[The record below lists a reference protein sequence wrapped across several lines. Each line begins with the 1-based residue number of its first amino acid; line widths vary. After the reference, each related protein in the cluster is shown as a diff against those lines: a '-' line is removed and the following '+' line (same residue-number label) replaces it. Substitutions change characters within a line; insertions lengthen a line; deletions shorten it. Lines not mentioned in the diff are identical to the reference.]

1 MRKTI
6 FQRIGSGLLSLLMM
20 STLAISPALAA
31 DSRPEP
37 SAASTQA
44 ASDFTITPVGT
55 VTADSTQVTL
65 HIDCADPEVS
75 TVNVFL
81 LPVNTHGYDEDNPIA
96 KKWSAAIG
104 DVTLDVPAGKLTAGS
119 RFCVKLTYTKDDDV
133 REVFSDYFTV
143 AASGEKTRAEII
155 ANTSAVLLQDGKAR
169 TEPFK
174 QNANSVDVQVKLDDS
189 VESCYMT
196 VYAYIG
202 TAGFDPDNSTSSFV
216 LWKGQV
222 TTGTVK
228 CPFNTNVAL
237 KVGYKIIAC
246 VNTPAGKDAEGST
259 NYAYVKSQALEVVDE
274 NGQGFQ
280 PYTYPNIT
288 IDEETL
294 EPGATTLHISM
305 TGDQRIFDA
314 AAAGKIDINYTI
326 GMYPA
331 GDKFQIEDGSTIT
344 LVQLGKTTGSIT
356 HQEVTLSQPLKAGWR
371 VRAVAYWDGC
381 PELFIARSNDYQLG
395 QADDSV
401 LVSGTAEEDIPTAA
415 VQGTPKAGDTS
426 VTVTL
431 GGKIPSGA
439 VLILRSYD
447 ADATKFETS
456 DGTWVATQTGAEAKT
471 YVLSPAK
478 AAMVAGRKL
487 VALVLSSGTVIAQSD
502 PVIIGAAQ
510 TPGEETTVTLL
521 ESSYTTTS
529 TQATVKVTGAEKF
542 VGGSLFVTTGLPIT
556 ENDDSRTKLGRVDF
570 TGAGEYTVPF
580 TLNTGDLK
588 EGQTVQAYLFKYDS
602 DTEKLIYQYSDAVT
616 VTASSGVKTPEEIL
630 KNTTATL
637 MKNGTV
643 RAENFKQS
651 EKSVDV
657 KVTLD
662 SSLNQCY
669 MTIFAYSSNTTFD
682 PDSSYNKRLWT
693 GYVKNGQTVT
703 CEFNQEL
710 PLYYNVIACL
720 NVPVGEDFYRPSN
733 SQALEVTDDSGEGFR
748 DYTYPD
754 ASIVETTLDPG
765 ATKLHINLTGD
776 ERLFQA
782 AKEGKT
788 SLTVAV
794 AQYPNDGTTFDF
806 EGEKQISLASNL
818 IFTEPQKNYEV
829 TLSQPLKA
837 GWRVRAVV
845 YWQQNESIFL
855 PKGNDYEAMFQRPDD
870 SVLVSGTPEEDIPAV
885 SIQGTPKAGDTS
897 VSVQLGGKIPDGTYI
912 VLKKYDAGTAD
923 ADCVLSGGTFLANRS
938 ASAAGEQTLTFSD
951 ALTAGEKLAAFLTNN
966 GQLAKSQPVTVAAA
980 QTTPLFT
987 ITPKGALAADSTQIT
1002 FTVISSD
1009 PSITSVGTFLC
1020 PVKNGSVDSDHWI
1033 ARQLGQKLGDITL
1046 DIPEG
1051 KLKDGDVVRLILNY
1065 EKNDDFPYYFGT
1077 EANNITVGAQVPA
1090 EDSVVLNES
1099 TFTTDATQATVTV
1112 TGCDSFRGGYLILTT
1127 GSVGTNGDA
1136 DSRNRLGSV
1145 TFTGPG
1151 TYTVPFGNNHVKLIS
1166 GNTIQAHLYKLD
1178 DKDRTYYKYSNAVGI
1193 TSGSQPAVKPEVSI
1207 ATDSITADRT
1217 NVWVQTSFDGALTGT
1232 LKLYTYTGETFAA
1245 DKAKEIYSGTI
1256 SSSSSS
1262 QKITFGSGKLT
1273 AGQKLIA
1280 VLDLSDGTSV
1290 KSTAKTVQAA
1300 PEKIKPAVQLVTK
1313 KVTAGMTKLYAAMTI
1328 DSSVNNAS
1336 YTIYQFTGDTLDIST
1351 ATALSSGTLYRS
1363 QSKETVPLGRGK
1375 LIPGAKLQI
1384 VLTADGV
1391 EARSDVLTVEPSPDW
1406 GTPYAAFN
1414 VSAVKTDAKSVSVQ
1428 IDYADEYVAMG
1439 TDFYCDVTIYQF
1451 PGSYSDAEFES
1462 KELWENLTLTQRVG
1476 QINSNFGDTTRGAE
1490 LTVPIKDSAKLNA
1503 GDRLIIKL
1511 RLPHTEWEGE
1521 EVDYLSASVPVVGEN
1536 ETVPD
1541 AKVVLYNLGEDTS
1554 RGARVRAILAELNI
1568 PAETVTAE
1576 QLNEIVGHL
1585 AGLDGYEAAGEK
1597 YTGTAPDT
1605 EFMLLCNLPEA
1616 LLDKFLDAM
1625 QTDGLRIDHK
1635 AVVTAY
1641 NRDMKLH
1648 ELMGDISE
1656 EHDVFQAL
1664 LELDRLIA
1672 QAENLEESTYGSA
1685 PNWEKFQAA
1694 LSNAKQIL
1702 SSQEPTLEQLQTAR
1716 DNLKNEY
1723 LTLTGMKEMQG
1734 DLVIVLT
1741 QAADGTYTLRA
1752 ELKNGLA
1759 DVAYQYA
1766 WSNGAQNAEIT
1777 GVTAEQLHTL
1787 QVTVSADNLLGSRT
1801 TQLQAPNSPV
1811 VTTAATSSAITLR
1824 WNAPADEDNRP
1835 AAKAMT
1841 VSLYEGNRLIKEQT
1855 ADAAAGSM
1863 TLTSLSA
1870 NTAYTLRIAAV
1881 SPVGRSDTQVLSVST
1896 AKRSSG
1902 GGSSSGGGGSSSS
1915 DKTGSGKTETV
1926 TKPDGTKVQTETK
1939 PDGTKIQTETK
1950 KDGSVTKTTTN
1961 PNGSSVTETKAADG
1975 STGTVKTD
1983 KHGQTTAETTLSSKA
1998 IETAKRNGEPVTAPV
2013 EVEATRDSST
2023 APTVKIELPRNSGD
2037 TKVEIPVTNVK
2048 PGTVAVIV
2056 HPDGTEE
2063 IVKNSL
2069 PTEDGIQLTVNGGA
2083 TVKIMDNSKDFIDTR
2098 AHWAKDAIDFVS
2110 ARGLVNGMNAVSYAP
2125 NASTTRAQL
2134 WTILARQN
2142 DADLNGGSTWF
2153 ENAQNWAK
2161 EKGISDGA
2169 NPNGTI
2175 NRAQMVTMLWR
2186 AMGQPAAGGNASFAD
2201 VPADS
2206 YYAQAVAWAIENGIT
2221 AGVGGGRFDP
2231 NSTCTRGQIA
2241 TFLYRYMK

>member
-1 MRKTI
+1 MQKTL
-6 FQRIGSGLLSLLMM
+6 FRRIGSGLLSLLMM
-20 STLAISPALAA
+20 STLAISPTLAA
-31 DSRPEP
+31 DSRSE
-37 SAASTQA
+37 SAAVSTQA

-65 HIDCADPEVS
+65 RIDCADTEVS

-81 LPVNTHGYDEDNPIA
+81 LPVNTYGYDEDNPIA

-104 DVTLDVPAGKLTAGS
+104 DVTLDVSAGKLTAGS
-119 RFCVKLTYTKDDDV
+119 QFCVKLIYTKDNDV
-133 REVFSDYFTV
+133 REVFSEYFTV

-155 ANTSAVLLQDGKAR
+155 ANTSAVLLQDGETR

-174 QNANSVDVQVKLDDS
+174 EDAASVDAQVKLDDS

-222 TTGTVK
+222 KTGTVT
-228 CPFNTNVAL
+228 CPFNTDVAL

-274 NGQGFQ
+274 NGQGFR
-280 PYTYPNIT
+280 PYTYPDIT
-288 IDEETL
+288 IDEKTL

-314 AAAGKIDINYTI
+314 AVAKKIDINYTI

-331 GDKFQIEDGSTIT
+331 GDEFQIEDGSTIT

-356 HQEVTLSQPLKAGWR
+356 HQEVTLTQPLKAGWR

-401 LVSGTAEEDIPTAA
+401 LVSGTAEENIPTAA
-415 VQGTPKAGDTS
+415 IQGTPKAGDTS
-426 VTVTL
+426 VTV
-431 GGKIPSGA
+431 
-439 VLILRSYD
+439 
-447 ADATKFETS
+447 
-456 DGTWVATQTGAEAKT
+456 
-471 YVLSPAK
+471 
-478 AAMVAGRKL
+478 
-487 VALVLSSGTVIAQSD
+487 
-502 PVIIGAAQ
+502 
-510 TPGEETTVTLL
+510 
-521 ESSYTTTS
+521 
-529 TQATVKVTGAEKF
+529 
-542 VGGSLFVTTGLPIT
+542 
-556 ENDDSRTKLGRVDF
+556 
-570 TGAGEYTVPF
+570 
-580 TLNTGDLK
+580 
-588 EGQTVQAYLFKYDS
+588 
-602 DTEKLIYQYSDAVT
+602 
-616 VTASSGVKTPEEIL
+616 
-630 KNTTATL
+630 
-637 MKNGTV
+637 
-643 RAENFKQS
+643 
-651 EKSVDV
+651 
-657 KVTLD
+657 
-662 SSLNQCY
+662 
-669 MTIFAYSSNTTFD
+669 
-682 PDSSYNKRLWT
+682 
-693 GYVKNGQTVT
+693 
-703 CEFNQEL
+703 
-710 PLYYNVIACL
+710 
-720 NVPVGEDFYRPSN
+720 
-733 SQALEVTDDSGEGFR
+733 
-748 DYTYPD
+748 
-754 ASIVETTLDPG
+754 
-765 ATKLHINLTGD
+765 
-776 ERLFQA
+776 
-782 AKEGKT
+782 
-788 SLTVAV
+788 
-794 AQYPNDGTTFDF
+794 
-806 EGEKQISLASNL
+806 
-818 IFTEPQKNYEV
+818 
-829 TLSQPLKA
+829 
-837 GWRVRAVV
+837 
-845 YWQQNESIFL
+845 
-855 PKGNDYEAMFQRPDD
+855 
-870 SVLVSGTPEEDIPAV
+870 
-885 SIQGTPKAGDTS
+885 
-897 VSVQLGGKIPDGTYI
+897 QLGGKIPESTYI

-938 ASAAGEQTLTFSD
+938 ASVAGEQTLTFSD

-987 ITPKGALAADSTQIT
+987 ITPKGALTADSTQIT

-1077 EANNITVGAQVPA
+1077 EANNITVGTQVPA

-1232 LKLYTYTGETFAA
+1232 LKLYTYTGETFAEDA
-1245 DKAKEIYSGTI
+1245 AKEIYSGKI

-1280 VLDLSDGTSV
+1280 VLTLSDGTSV
-1290 KSTAKTVQAA
+1290 NSTAKTVQAA

-1414 VSAVKTDAKSVSVQ
+1414 VSAVKANAKSVSVQ
-1428 IDYADEYVAMG
+1428 IDYANEYVAMG

-1462 KELWENLTLTQRVG
+1462 KELWENLTLTKRVG
-1476 QINSNFGDTTRGAE
+1476 QINSNFGDTTRGEE

-1576 QLNEIVGHL
+1576 QLNEKVGHL

-1597 YTGTAPDT
+1597 YTGTVPDT

-1641 NRDMKLH
+1641 NRDMELH
-1648 ELMGDISE
+1648 ELMDDISE

-1664 LELDRLIA
+1664 LELDRLVA
-1672 QAENLEESTYGSA
+1672 QAEKLEESTYGSA

-1694 LSNAKQIL
+1694 LSSAKQTL
-1702 SSQEPTLEQLQTAR
+1702 SSQEPTLEQLQTAGGT
-1716 DNLKNEY
+1716 LKNEY

-1734 DLVIVLT
+1734 DLVIALT
-1741 QAADGTYTLRA
+1741 QAADGRYTLLA

-1759 DVAYQYA
+1759 DATYQYA
-1766 WSNGAQNAEIT
+1766 WSNGVQSAEIT

-1801 TQLQAPNSPV
+1801 AQLQVPYSPAAM
-1811 VTTAATSSAITLR
+1811 AATTSNAITLR
-1824 WNAPADEDNRP
+1824 WNTPADEENRP
-1835 AAKAMT
+1835 AAKTMT
-1841 VSLYEGNRLIKEQT
+1841 VGLYQGDKLIKEQT
-1855 ADAAAGSM
+1855 ADAATGSI
-1863 TLTSLSA
+1863 TLTGLSA

-1881 SPVGRSDTQVLSVST
+1881 SPVGHSDTQVLGVST

-1902 GGSSSGGGGSSSS
+1902 GSSSSGSSGSSYAVSTPS
-1915 DKTGSGKTETV
+1915 AKNGDVTV
-1926 TKPDGTKVQTETK
+1926 SPKNASKGDRVTITVKPDSGYEV
-1939 PDGTKIQTETK
+1939 
-1950 KDGSVTKTTTN
+1950 GSVTVLDSKGN
-1961 PNGSSVTETKAADG
+1961 ELKL
-1975 STGTVKTD
+1975 TD
-1983 KHGQTTAETTLSSKA
+1983 KG
-1998 IETAKRNGEPVTAPV
+1998 NGKYTFTMPGGKV
-2013 EVEATRDSST
+2013 EVKATF
-2023 APTVKIELPRNSGD
+2023 VKAGETSP
-2037 TKVEIPVTNVK
+2037 
-2048 PGTVAVIV
+2048 
-2056 HPDGTEE
+2056 
-2063 IVKNSL
+2063 
-2069 PTEDGIQLTVNGGA
+2069 
-2083 TVKIMDNSKDFIDTR
+2083 
-2098 AHWAKDAIDFVS
+2098 FV
-2110 ARGLVNGMNAVSYAP
+2110 
-2125 NASTTRAQL
+2125 
-2134 WTILARQN
+2134 
-2142 DADLNGGSTWF
+2142 
-2153 ENAQNWAK
+2153 
-2161 EKGISDGA
+2161 
-2169 NPNGTI
+2169 
-2175 NRAQMVTMLWR
+2175 
-2186 AMGQPAAGGNASFAD
+2186 D

-2206 YYAQAVAWAIENGIT
+2206 YYFDAVKWAQKLGITNGKTDALFGSSDPCTRGQIVTFLWRAAGSPAPKGTAKVPGDVLPGSYCYDAVAWALENGIT
-2221 AGVGGGRFDP
+2221 NGLADGTFGV
-2231 NSTCTRGQIA
+2231 NSTCTRGQSV
-2241 TFLYRYMK
+2241 TFLYRALGTAPTTVNGFTDVESNAFCAEAVAWAVENGVTNGTTDSTFSPSNGCTRAQIVTFLFRTYNQ

>member
-1 MRKTI
+1 MQKTL
-6 FQRIGSGLLSLLMM
+6 FRRIGSGLLSLLMM
-20 STLAISPALAA
+20 STLAISPTLAE
-31 DSRPEP
+31 DSRSE
-37 SAASTQA
+37 SAAVSTQA

-65 HIDCADPEVS
+65 RIDCADTEVS

-81 LPVNTHGYDEDNPIA
+81 LPVNTYGYNEDNPIA

-104 DVTLDVPAGKLTAGS
+104 DVTLDVSAGKLTAGS
-119 RFCVKLTYTKDDDV
+119 QFCVKLTYAKDDDV
-133 REVFSDYFTV
+133 QEVFSDYFTV
-143 AASGEKTRAEII
+143 AASGEKTREEMI
-155 ANTSAVLLQDGKAR
+155 ANTSAVLLQNGKTR

-174 QNANSVDVQVKLDDS
+174 QNANSVDVQVELDDS

-222 TTGTVK
+222 TTGTVT
-228 CPFNTNVAL
+228 CPFNTNIAL

-246 VNTPAGKDAEGST
+246 IHTPAGKDAEGST
-259 NYAYVKSQALEVVDE
+259 NYAYVKSRALEVVNE

-280 PYTYPNIT
+280 PYTYPDIT
-288 IDEETL
+288 IDEKTL

-314 AAAGKIDINYTI
+314 ATAGKIDIHYTI

-331 GDKFQIEDGSTIT
+331 GDEFQIEDGSTIT

-356 HQEVTLSQPLKAGWR
+356 HQEVTLTQPLKAGWR

-401 LVSGTAEEDIPTAA
+401 LVSGTAEENIPTAA
-415 VQGTPKAGDTS
+415 IQGTPKAGDTS
-426 VTVTL
+426 VTV
-431 GGKIPSGA
+431 
-439 VLILRSYD
+439 
-447 ADATKFETS
+447 
-456 DGTWVATQTGAEAKT
+456 
-471 YVLSPAK
+471 
-478 AAMVAGRKL
+478 
-487 VALVLSSGTVIAQSD
+487 
-502 PVIIGAAQ
+502 
-510 TPGEETTVTLL
+510 
-521 ESSYTTTS
+521 
-529 TQATVKVTGAEKF
+529 
-542 VGGSLFVTTGLPIT
+542 
-556 ENDDSRTKLGRVDF
+556 
-570 TGAGEYTVPF
+570 
-580 TLNTGDLK
+580 
-588 EGQTVQAYLFKYDS
+588 
-602 DTEKLIYQYSDAVT
+602 
-616 VTASSGVKTPEEIL
+616 
-630 KNTTATL
+630 
-637 MKNGTV
+637 
-643 RAENFKQS
+643 
-651 EKSVDV
+651 
-657 KVTLD
+657 
-662 SSLNQCY
+662 
-669 MTIFAYSSNTTFD
+669 
-682 PDSSYNKRLWT
+682 
-693 GYVKNGQTVT
+693 
-703 CEFNQEL
+703 
-710 PLYYNVIACL
+710 
-720 NVPVGEDFYRPSN
+720 
-733 SQALEVTDDSGEGFR
+733 
-748 DYTYPD
+748 
-754 ASIVETTLDPG
+754 
-765 ATKLHINLTGD
+765 
-776 ERLFQA
+776 
-782 AKEGKT
+782 
-788 SLTVAV
+788 
-794 AQYPNDGTTFDF
+794 
-806 EGEKQISLASNL
+806 
-818 IFTEPQKNYEV
+818 
-829 TLSQPLKA
+829 
-837 GWRVRAVV
+837 
-845 YWQQNESIFL
+845 
-855 PKGNDYEAMFQRPDD
+855 
-870 SVLVSGTPEEDIPAV
+870 
-885 SIQGTPKAGDTS
+885 
-897 VSVQLGGKIPDGTYI
+897 QLGGKIPESTYI

-923 ADCVLSGGTFLANRS
+923 ADCLLSGGTFLANRS

-980 QTTPLFT
+980 QMTPLFT
-987 ITPKGALAADSTQIT
+987 ITPKGALTADSTQIT

-1009 PSITSVGTFLC
+1009 PSITSVGAFLC

-1046 DIPEG
+1046 DIPDG

-1065 EKNDDFPYYFGT
+1065 EKNDDYPYYFGT
-1077 EANNITVGAQVPA
+1077 EANNITVGTQVPA

-1112 TGCDSFRGGYLILTT
+1112 TGCDSFRDGYLILTT

-1217 NVWVQTSFDGALTGT
+1217 AIWMQASFDGALTGT
-1232 LKLYTYTGETFAA
+1232 LKLYTYTGETFAEDA
-1245 DKAKEIYSGTI
+1245 AKEIYSGKI

-1262 QKITFGSGKLT
+1262 QKISFGSGKLT

-1280 VLDLSDGTSV
+1280 VLTLSDGTSV
-1290 KSTAKTVQAA
+1290 NSTAKTVQAA
-1300 PEKIKPAVQLVTK
+1300 LEKIKPAVQLVTK

-1414 VSAVKTDAKSVSVQ
+1414 VSAVKANAKSVSVQ

-1476 QINSNFGDTTRGAE
+1476 QINSNFGDITRGAE
-1490 LTVPIKDSAKLNA
+1490 LTVPIKDSAVLNA
-1503 GDRLIIKL
+1503 GNRLIIKL

-1554 RGARVRAILAELNI
+1554 RGARVRAILAKLNI

-1576 QLNEIVGHL
+1576 QLNETVGHL
-1585 AGLDGYEAAGEK
+1585 AGLDGYEAASEK

-1641 NRDMKLH
+1641 NRDMELH
-1648 ELMGDISE
+1648 ELMDDISE

-1664 LELDRLIA
+1664 LELDRLVA
-1672 QAENLEESTYGSA
+1672 QAEKLEESTYGSA

-1694 LSNAKQIL
+1694 LSSAKQTL
-1702 SSQEPTLEQLQTAR
+1702 SSQEPTLEQLQTAGGT
-1716 DNLKNEY
+1716 LKNEY

-1734 DLVIVLT
+1734 DLVIALT
-1741 QAADGTYTLRA
+1741 QAADGRYTLLA

-1759 DVAYQYA
+1759 DATYQYA
-1766 WSNGAQNAEIT
+1766 WSNGVQSAEIT
-1777 GVTAEQLHTL
+1777 GVTEAQLHTL

-1801 TQLQAPNSPV
+1801 AQLQVPYSPAAM
-1811 VTTAATSSAITLR
+1811 AATTSNAITLR
-1824 WNAPADEDNRP
+1824 WNTPADEENRP
-1835 AAKAMT
+1835 AAKTMT
-1841 VSLYEGNRLIKEQT
+1841 VGLYQGDKLIKEQT
-1855 ADAAAGSM
+1855 ADAATGSI
-1863 TLTSLSA
+1863 TLTGLSA

-1881 SPVGRSDTQVLSVST
+1881 SPVGHSDTQVLGVST

-1902 GGSSSGGGGSSSS
+1902 GSSSSGSSGSSYAVSTPS
-1915 DKTGSGKTETV
+1915 AKNGDVTV
-1926 TKPDGTKVQTETK
+1926 SPKNASKGDRVTITVKPDSGYEV
-1939 PDGTKIQTETK
+1939 
-1950 KDGSVTKTTTN
+1950 GSVTVLDSKGN
-1961 PNGSSVTETKAADG
+1961 ELKL
-1975 STGTVKTD
+1975 TD
-1983 KHGQTTAETTLSSKA
+1983 KG
-1998 IETAKRNGEPVTAPV
+1998 NGKYTFTMPGGKV
-2013 EVEATRDSST
+2013 EVKATF
-2023 APTVKIELPRNSGD
+2023 VKAGETSP
-2037 TKVEIPVTNVK
+2037 
-2048 PGTVAVIV
+2048 
-2056 HPDGTEE
+2056 
-2063 IVKNSL
+2063 
-2069 PTEDGIQLTVNGGA
+2069 
-2083 TVKIMDNSKDFIDTR
+2083 
-2098 AHWAKDAIDFVS
+2098 FV
-2110 ARGLVNGMNAVSYAP
+2110 
-2125 NASTTRAQL
+2125 
-2134 WTILARQN
+2134 
-2142 DADLNGGSTWF
+2142 
-2153 ENAQNWAK
+2153 
-2161 EKGISDGA
+2161 
-2169 NPNGTI
+2169 
-2175 NRAQMVTMLWR
+2175 
-2186 AMGQPAAGGNASFAD
+2186 D

-2206 YYAQAVAWAIENGIT
+2206 YYFDAVKWAQKLGITNGKTDALFGSSDPCTRGQIVTFLWRAAGSPAPKGTAKVPGDVLPGSYCYDAVAWALENGIT
-2221 AGVGGGRFDP
+2221 NGLADGTFGV
-2231 NSTCTRGQIA
+2231 NSTCTRGQSV
-2241 TFLYRYMK
+2241 TFLYRALGTAPTTVNGFTDVESNAFCAEAVAWAVENGVTNGTTDSTFSPSNGCTRAQIVTFLFRTYNQ

>member
-37 SAASTQA
+37 SAAGTQA

-143 AASGEKTRAEII
+143 AAAGEKTRAEII

-174 QNANSVDVQVKLDDS
+174 QNANSVDVQVKLDNS

-280 PYTYPNIT
+280 PYAYPDIT
-288 IDEETL
+288 IDETTL

-314 AAAGKIDINYTI
+314 AVAEKIDINYTI

-331 GDKFQIEDGSTIT
+331 GDEFQIEDGSTIT

-395 QADDSV
+395 QEDDSV
-401 LVSGTAEEDIPTAA
+401 LVSGTAEENIPTAA

-426 VTVTL
+426 VTVQL

-487 VALVLSSGTVIAQSD
+487 VALLLSSGTVIAQSD

-570 TGAGEYTVPF
+570 TGACEYTVPF

-643 RAENFKQS
+643 RTENFKQS

-897 VSVQLGGKIPDGTYI
+897 VTVQLGGKIPDGTYI

-923 ADCVLSGGTFLANRS
+923 ADCVLSGGTFLSNRS

-1033 ARQLGQKLGDITL
+1033 ARQLEQKLGDITL

-1112 TGCDSFRGGYLILTT
+1112 TGCDSFQGGYLILTT

-1256 SSSSSS
+1256 SSSSNS

-1664 LELDRLIA
+1664 LKLDRLIA

-1841 VSLYEGNRLIKEQT
+1841 VRLYEGNRLIKEQA

-1881 SPVGRSDTQVLSVST
+1881 SPVGRSDTQVLGVST

-1939 PDGTKIQTETK
+1939 PDGTKIQTVTG
-1950 KDGSVTKTTTN
+1950 KDGST
-1961 PNGSSVTETKAADG
+1961 A
-1975 STGTVKTD
+1975 TVKTD
-1983 KHGQTTAETTLSSKA
+1983 KNGQTTAETKLSAKA
-1998 IETAKRNGEPVTAPV
+1998 VEDAKRSGEAVKAPV
-2013 EVEATRDSST
+2013 EVKATKDSST
-2023 APTVKIELPRNSGD
+2023 APTVKVELPRNSGE
-2037 TKVEIPVTNVK
+2037 TKVEIPVSNVK
-2048 PGTVAVIV
+2048 PGTVAILV
-2056 HPDGTEE
+2056 HADGTEE
-2063 IVKNSL
+2063 IVKTSL
-2069 PTEDGIQLTVNGGA
+2069 PTADGIQLTVNGSA
-2083 TVKIMDNSKDFIDTR
+2083 TVKIMDNSKDFADTR
-2098 AHWAKDAIDFVS
+2098 NHWAKDAIDFVS

-2142 DADLNGGSTWF
+2142 DADLNGGNTWF

-2161 EKGISDGA
+2161 EKGISDGV

-2186 AMGQPAAGGNASFAD
+2186 AMGQPAAASGASFAD

-2221 AGVGGGRFDP
+2221 AGVGGSKFDP
-2231 NSTCTRGQIA
+2231 NATCTRAQIA

>member
-1 MRKTI
+1 MQKTL
-6 FQRIGSGLLSLLMM
+6 FRRIGSGLLSLLMM
-20 STLAISPALAA
+20 STLAISPTLAE
-31 DSRPEP
+31 DSRSE
-37 SAASTQA
+37 SAAVSTQA

-65 HIDCADPEVS
+65 RIDCADTEVS

-81 LPVNTHGYDEDNPIA
+81 LPVNTYGYNEDNPIA

-104 DVTLDVPAGKLTAGS
+104 DVTLDVSAGKLTAGS
-119 RFCVKLTYTKDDDV
+119 QFCVKLTYAKDDDV
-133 REVFSDYFTV
+133 QEVFSDYFTV
-143 AASGEKTRAEII
+143 AASGEKTREEMI
-155 ANTSAVLLQDGKAR
+155 ANTSAVLLQNGKTR

-174 QNANSVDVQVKLDDS
+174 QNANSVDVQVELDDS

-222 TTGTVK
+222 TTGTVT
-228 CPFNTNVAL
+228 CPFNTNIAL

-246 VNTPAGKDAEGST
+246 IHTPAGKDAEGST
-259 NYAYVKSQALEVVDE
+259 NYAYVKSRALEVVNE

-280 PYTYPNIT
+280 PYTYPDIT
-288 IDEETL
+288 IDEKTL

-314 AAAGKIDINYTI
+314 ATAGKIDIHYTI

-331 GDKFQIEDGSTIT
+331 GDEFQIEDGSTIT

-356 HQEVTLSQPLKAGWR
+356 HQEVTLTQPLKAGWR

-401 LVSGTAEEDIPTAA
+401 LVSGTAEENIPTAA
-415 VQGTPKAGDTS
+415 IQGTPKAGDTS
-426 VTVTL
+426 VTV
-431 GGKIPSGA
+431 
-439 VLILRSYD
+439 
-447 ADATKFETS
+447 
-456 DGTWVATQTGAEAKT
+456 
-471 YVLSPAK
+471 
-478 AAMVAGRKL
+478 
-487 VALVLSSGTVIAQSD
+487 
-502 PVIIGAAQ
+502 
-510 TPGEETTVTLL
+510 
-521 ESSYTTTS
+521 
-529 TQATVKVTGAEKF
+529 
-542 VGGSLFVTTGLPIT
+542 
-556 ENDDSRTKLGRVDF
+556 
-570 TGAGEYTVPF
+570 
-580 TLNTGDLK
+580 
-588 EGQTVQAYLFKYDS
+588 
-602 DTEKLIYQYSDAVT
+602 
-616 VTASSGVKTPEEIL
+616 
-630 KNTTATL
+630 
-637 MKNGTV
+637 
-643 RAENFKQS
+643 
-651 EKSVDV
+651 
-657 KVTLD
+657 
-662 SSLNQCY
+662 
-669 MTIFAYSSNTTFD
+669 
-682 PDSSYNKRLWT
+682 
-693 GYVKNGQTVT
+693 
-703 CEFNQEL
+703 
-710 PLYYNVIACL
+710 
-720 NVPVGEDFYRPSN
+720 
-733 SQALEVTDDSGEGFR
+733 
-748 DYTYPD
+748 
-754 ASIVETTLDPG
+754 
-765 ATKLHINLTGD
+765 
-776 ERLFQA
+776 
-782 AKEGKT
+782 
-788 SLTVAV
+788 
-794 AQYPNDGTTFDF
+794 
-806 EGEKQISLASNL
+806 
-818 IFTEPQKNYEV
+818 
-829 TLSQPLKA
+829 
-837 GWRVRAVV
+837 
-845 YWQQNESIFL
+845 
-855 PKGNDYEAMFQRPDD
+855 
-870 SVLVSGTPEEDIPAV
+870 
-885 SIQGTPKAGDTS
+885 
-897 VSVQLGGKIPDGTYI
+897 QLGGKIPESTYI

-987 ITPKGALAADSTQIT
+987 ITPKGALTADSTQIT

-1077 EANNITVGAQVPA
+1077 EANNITVGTQVPA

-1232 LKLYTYTGETFAA
+1232 LKLYTYTGETFAEDA
-1245 DKAKEIYSGTI
+1245 AKEIYSGKI

-1280 VLDLSDGTSV
+1280 VLTLSDGTSV
-1290 KSTAKTVQAA
+1290 NSTAKTVQAA

-1414 VSAVKTDAKSVSVQ
+1414 VSAVKANAKSVSVQ
-1428 IDYADEYVAMG
+1428 IDYANEYVAMG

-1462 KELWENLTLTQRVG
+1462 KELWENLTLTKRVG
-1476 QINSNFGDTTRGAE
+1476 QINSNFGDTTRGEE

-1576 QLNEIVGHL
+1576 QLNEKVGHL

-1597 YTGTAPDT
+1597 YTGTVPDT

-1641 NRDMKLH
+1641 NRDMELH
-1648 ELMGDISE
+1648 ELMDDISE

-1664 LELDRLIA
+1664 LELDRLVA
-1672 QAENLEESTYGSA
+1672 QAEKLEESTYGSA

-1694 LSNAKQIL
+1694 LSSAKQTL
-1702 SSQEPTLEQLQTAR
+1702 SSQEPTLEQLQTAGGT
-1716 DNLKNEY
+1716 LKNEY

-1734 DLVIVLT
+1734 DLVIALT
-1741 QAADGTYTLRA
+1741 QAADGRYTLLA

-1759 DVAYQYA
+1759 DATYQYA
-1766 WSNGAQNAEIT
+1766 WSNGVQSAEIT

-1801 TQLQAPNSPV
+1801 AQLQVPYSPAAM
-1811 VTTAATSSAITLR
+1811 AATTSNAITLR
-1824 WNAPADEDNRP
+1824 WNTPADEENRP
-1835 AAKAMT
+1835 AAKTMT
-1841 VSLYEGNRLIKEQT
+1841 VGLYQGDKLIKEQT
-1855 ADAAAGSM
+1855 ADAATGSI
-1863 TLTSLSA
+1863 TLTGLSA

-1881 SPVGRSDTQVLSVST
+1881 SPVGHSDTQVLGVST

-1902 GGSSSGGGGSSSS
+1902 GSSSSGSSGSSYAVSTPS
-1915 DKTGSGKTETV
+1915 AKNGDVTV
-1926 TKPDGTKVQTETK
+1926 SPKNASKGDRVTITVKPDSGYEV
-1939 PDGTKIQTETK
+1939 
-1950 KDGSVTKTTTN
+1950 GSVTVLDSKGNELKLTDKGNGKYTFTMPGGKVEVKATFVKAGETSPFVDVPTDSYYFDAVKWAQKLGITNGKTDALF
-1961 PNGSSVTETKAADG
+1961 GSSDPCTRGQIVT
-1975 STGTVKTD
+1975 
-1983 KHGQTTAETTLSSKA
+1983 
-1998 IETAKRNGEPVTAPV
+1998 
-2013 EVEATRDSST
+2013 
-2023 APTVKIELPRNSGD
+2023 
-2037 TKVEIPVTNVK
+2037 
-2048 PGTVAVIV
+2048 
-2056 HPDGTEE
+2056 
-2063 IVKNSL
+2063 
-2069 PTEDGIQLTVNGGA
+2069 
-2083 TVKIMDNSKDFIDTR
+2083 F
-2098 AHWAKDAIDFVS
+2098 
-2110 ARGLVNGMNAVSYAP
+2110 
-2125 NASTTRAQL
+2125 
-2134 WTILARQN
+2134 
-2142 DADLNGGSTWF
+2142 
-2153 ENAQNWAK
+2153 
-2161 EKGISDGA
+2161 
-2169 NPNGTI
+2169 
-2175 NRAQMVTMLWR
+2175 LWR
-2186 AMGQPAAGGNASFAD
+2186 AAGSPAPKGTAKVPGD
-2201 VPADS
+2201 VLPGS
-2206 YYAQAVAWAIENGIT
+2206 YCYDAVAWALENGIT
-2221 AGVGGGRFDP
+2221 NGLADGTFGV
-2231 NSTCTRGQIA
+2231 NSTCTRGQSV
-2241 TFLYRYMK
+2241 TFLYRALGTAPTTVNGFTDVESNAFCAEAVAWAVENGVTNGTSASTFSPSNGCTRAQIVTFLFRAYNK

>member
-1 MRKTI
+1 MQKTL
-6 FQRIGSGLLSLLMM
+6 FRRIGSGLLSLLMM
-20 STLAISPALAA
+20 STLAISPTLAA
-31 DSRPEP
+31 DSRSE
-37 SAASTQA
+37 SAAVSTQA

-65 HIDCADPEVS
+65 RIDCADTEVS

-81 LPVNTHGYDEDNPIA
+81 LPVNTYGYDEDNPIA
-96 KKWSAAIG
+96 KKWRAAIG
-104 DVTLDVPAGKLTAGS
+104 DVTLDIPAGKLTTGS

-133 REVFSDYFTV
+133 QEVFSDYFTV

-155 ANTSAVLLQDGKAR
+155 DNTSAVLLQNGKTR

-222 TTGTVK
+222 KTGTIT
-228 CPFNTNVAL
+228 CPFNADVTL

-280 PYTYPNIT
+280 PYTYPDIT
-288 IDEETL
+288 IDEDTL

-314 AAAGKIDINYTI
+314 AEARKIDINYTI

-331 GDKFQIEDGSTIT
+331 DDEFQIEDGTTIP
-344 LVQLGKTTGSIT
+344 LVLLGKTTKPIT
-356 HQEVTLSQPLKAGWR
+356 HQEVTLPQSLKAGWR

-401 LVSGTAEEDIPTAA
+401 LVSGTAEENIPTAA
-415 VQGTPKAGDTS
+415 IQGTPKAGDTS

-431 GGKIPSGA
+431 GGKIPSGS

-447 ADATKFETS
+447 ADATKFETF
-456 DGTWVATQTGAEAKT
+456 GGVRAATQANAEAKT
-471 YVLSPAK
+471 YVLSPAE
-478 AAMVAGRKL
+478 AAMTAGRKL

-510 TPGEETTVTLL
+510 TPAAGTVMLN
-521 ESSYTTTS
+521 ESTYTVES
-529 TQATVKVTGAEKF
+529 TQATVTVDGCEEFTG
-542 VGGSLFVTTGLPIT
+542 GRLFVTTGSPST
-556 ENDDSRTKLGRVDF
+556 DNDDGRGKLGQVAFNGAGTYTILFNTTYTKL
-570 TGAGEYTVPF
+570 T
-580 TLNTGDLK
+580 
-588 EGQTVQAYLFKYDS
+588 EGNTVQAYLYKYDS
-602 DTEKLIYQYSDAVT
+602 DADKTFYRYSESVAIK
-616 VTASSGVKTPEEIL
+616 AAGESGVKTPEEIL

-637 MKNGTV
+637 MKNGAV
-643 RAENFKQS
+643 RTENFKQS

-682 PDSSYNKRLWT
+682 PDGSYNKRLWT
-693 GYVKNGQTVT
+693 GYVQNGQTVT
-703 CEFNQEL
+703 CEFNQGL

-733 SQALEVTDDSGEGFR
+733 SQALEVTDDSGEGFK

-788 SLTVAV
+788 SITVAV
-794 AQYPNDGTTFDF
+794 GQYPNDGTTFDF

-829 TLSQPLKA
+829 TLSQSLKA

-897 VSVQLGGKIPDGTYI
+897 VSVQLGGKIPEGTR
-912 VLKKYDAGTAD
+912 VLLNKYDASTAD
-923 ADCVLSGGTFLANRS
+923 ADCLLNNGTYLSGVDV
-938 ASAAGEQTLTFSD
+938 SAAGEQALTFSD

-987 ITPKGALAADSTQIT
+987 ITPKGALTADSIQIT
-1002 FTVISSD
+1002 FAVISSD

-1077 EANNITVGAQVPA
+1077 EANNITVGTQVSA

-1166 GNTIQAHLYKLD
+1166 GNTIQAHLYTLD

-1193 TSGSQPAVKPEVSI
+1193 TSGSQPAVKSEVSI

-1217 NVWVQTSFDGALTGT
+1217 DIWMQASFDGALTGT
-1232 LKLYTYTGETFAA
+1232 LKLYTYTGETFAEDA
-1245 DKAKEIYSGTI
+1245 AKEIYSGKI

-1280 VLDLSDGTSV
+1280 VLTLSDGTSV
-1290 KSTAKTVQAA
+1290 NSTAKTVQAA

-1336 YTIYQFTGDTLDIST
+1336 YTIYQFTGNTLDVSN
-1351 ATALSSGTLYRS
+1351 ATVLSSGTLYRS

-1414 VSAVKTDAKSVSVQ
+1414 VSAVKADVKSVSVQ
-1428 IDYADEYVAMG
+1428 IDYADEYIAMG
-1439 TDFYCDVTIYQF
+1439 KDFYCDVTIYQF

-1462 KELWENLTLTQRVG
+1462 KELWENLTLTKRVG
-1476 QINSNFGDTTRGAE
+1476 QINSNFGDTTWGAE
-1490 LTVPIKDSAKLNA
+1490 LTVPIKDSAVLNA

-1576 QLNEIVGHL
+1576 QLNETVGHL
-1585 AGLDGYEAAGEK
+1585 AGLDGYEAASEK
-1597 YTGTAPDT
+1597 YTGTVPDT

-1672 QAENLEESTYGSA
+1672 QAEKLEESTYGSA

-1694 LSNAKQIL
+1694 LSNAKQTL

-1801 TQLQAPNSPV
+1801 TQLQAPNSPA

-1855 ADAAAGSM
+1855 ADAATGSI
-1863 TLTSLSA
+1863 TLTGLSA

-1881 SPVGRSDTQVLSVST
+1881 SPVGRSDTQVLGVST
-1896 AKRSSG
+1896 AKRSS
-1902 GGSSSGGGGSSSS
+1902 SGSSSS
-1915 DKTGSGKTETV
+1915 GSSGSSYAVSVPSAKNGDVTVGPKNASKGDRVTV
-1926 TKPDGTKVQTETK
+1926 TVKPDSGYEV
-1939 PDGTKIQTETK
+1939 
-1950 KDGSVTKTTTN
+1950 GSVTVLDSKGN
-1961 PNGSSVTETKAADG
+1961 ALKL
-1975 STGTVKTD
+1975 TD
-1983 KHGQTTAETTLSSKA
+1983 KGDGKYTFTMPSGK
-1998 IETAKRNGEPVTAPV
+1998 V
-2013 EVEATRDSST
+2013 EVKATF
-2023 APTVKIELPRNSGD
+2023 VKAGETSP
-2037 TKVEIPVTNVK
+2037 
-2048 PGTVAVIV
+2048 
-2056 HPDGTEE
+2056 
-2063 IVKNSL
+2063 
-2069 PTEDGIQLTVNGGA
+2069 
-2083 TVKIMDNSKDFIDTR
+2083 
-2098 AHWAKDAIDFVS
+2098 FV
-2110 ARGLVNGMNAVSYAP
+2110 
-2125 NASTTRAQL
+2125 
-2134 WTILARQN
+2134 
-2142 DADLNGGSTWF
+2142 
-2153 ENAQNWAK
+2153 
-2161 EKGISDGA
+2161 
-2169 NPNGTI
+2169 
-2175 NRAQMVTMLWR
+2175 
-2186 AMGQPAAGGNASFAD
+2186 D

-2206 YYAQAVAWAIENGIT
+2206 YYFDAVKWAQKLGITNGKTDALFGSSDPCTRGQIVTFLWRAAGSPAPKGTAKVPADVLPGSYCYDAVAWAIENGVT
-2221 AGVGGGRFDP
+2221 NGFADGSFDV
-2231 NSTCTRGQIA
+2231 NSTCTRGQSV
-2241 TFLYRYMK
+2241 TFLYRAMGTAPTTVNGFTDVAAGDFYAEAVAWAVENGVTNGTTDSTFSPSNGCTRAQIVTFLFRTYNQ

>member
-6 FQRIGSGLLSLLMM
+6 FQRIGSGLLSLLML
-20 STLAISPALAA
+20 STLAVSPALAA
-31 DSRPEP
+31 DSKSEP
-37 SAASTQA
+37 AAVHTQA
-44 ASDFTITPVGT
+44 A
-55 VTADSTQVTL
+55 A
-65 HIDCADPEVS
+65 
-75 TVNVFL
+75 
-81 LPVNTHGYDEDNPIA
+81 
-96 KKWSAAIG
+96 
-104 DVTLDVPAGKLTAGS
+104 
-119 RFCVKLTYTKDDDV
+119 
-133 REVFSDYFTV
+133 
-143 AASGEKTRAEII
+143 GEKTRAEII
-155 ANTSAVLLQDGKAR
+155 ANTSAVLLQNGKTR

-174 QNANSVDVQVKLDDS
+174 QNANSVDVQVRLDDS

-222 TTGTVK
+222 TTGTVT

-274 NGQGFQ
+274 NGKGFQ
-280 PYTYPNIT
+280 PYTYPDIT

-331 GDKFQIEDGSTIT
+331 GDEFQIEDGSTIT
-344 LVQLGKTTGSIT
+344 LVQLGKTTESIT
-356 HQEVTLSQPLKAGWR
+356 HKEVTLSQPLKAGWR
-371 VRAVAYWDGC
+371 VRAVAYWDSRTD
-381 PELFIARSNDYQLG
+381 LFIARGNDYQLG
-395 QADDSV
+395 QTDDSV
-401 LVSGTAEEDIPTAA
+401 PVSGTAEEAIPTAA
-415 VQGTPKAGDTS
+415 IQGTPKAGDTS
-426 VTVTL
+426 VTVQL
-431 GGKIPSGA
+431 SGKIPSGA

-456 DGTWVATQTGAEAKT
+456 DGTWVATHTGAEAKT

-556 ENDDSRTKLGRVDF
+556 ENDDSRTKLGRVEF

-588 EGQTVQAYLFKYDS
+588 EGQTIQAYLYKYDS
-602 DTEKLIYQYSDAVT
+602 NTEKQSFQYSDAVT
-616 VTASSGVKTPEEIL
+616 VTASSGEKTPEDIL

-637 MKNGTV
+637 MKNGAV
-643 RAENFKQS
+643 RTENFKQS

-662 SSLNQCY
+662 SSLKQCY

-682 PDSSYNKRLWT
+682 PDGSYNKRLWT

-754 ASIVETTLDPG
+754 ASIVETTLEPG
-765 ATKLHINLTGD
+765 ANKLHINLTGD

-788 SLTVAV
+788 SITVAV
-794 AQYPNDGTTFDF
+794 GQYPNDGTTFDF

-829 TLSQPLKA
+829 TLSQSLKA

-855 PKGNDYEAMFQRPDD
+855 PKGNDYEAMFQRLDD

-897 VSVQLGGKIPDGTYI
+897 VSVQLGGKIPEGTR
-912 VLKKYDAGTAD
+912 VLLKKYDASTAD
-923 ADCVLSGGTFLANRS
+923 ADCLLNDGTYLSGVDV
-938 ASAAGEQTLTFSD
+938 SAAGEQTLTFSD
-951 ALTAGEKLAAFLTNN
+951 VLSAGDKLVAFLTGSS

-987 ITPKGALAADSTQIT
+987 ITPKGALTADSTQIT

-1009 PSITSVGTFLC
+1009 PSITSVGAFLC

-1077 EANNITVGAQVPA
+1077 EANNITVGTQVPA

-1112 TGCDSFRGGYLILTT
+1112 TGCGSFQGGYLILTT
-1127 GSVGTNGDA
+1127 GRASSNDDA

-1232 LKLYTYTGETFAA
+1232 LKLYTYTGETFAEDA
-1245 DKAKEIYSGTI
+1245 AKEIYSGKI
-1256 SSSSSS
+1256 ASSSSS

-1280 VLDLSDGTSV
+1280 VLTLSDGTSV

-1300 PEKIKPAVQLVTK
+1300 PEKIKPAVQFVTK

-1391 EARSDVLTVEPSPDW
+1391 EARSNVLTVEPSPDW

-1414 VSAVKTDAKSVSVQ
+1414 VSAVKIDAKSVSVQ

-1439 TDFYCDVTIYQF
+1439 KDFYCDVTIYQF

-1462 KELWENLTLTQRVG
+1462 NELWENLTLTKRVG

-1554 RGARVRAILAELNI
+1554 RGARVRAILAKLNI

-1576 QLNEIVGHL
+1576 QLNETVGHL

-1625 QTDGLRIDHK
+1625 QMDGLRIDHK

-1641 NRDMKLH
+1641 NRDMELH

-1801 TQLQAPNSPV
+1801 TQLQAPNSPA

-1896 AKRSSG
+1896 AKTSSG
-1902 GGSSSGGGGSSSS
+1902 GGSSSGSSGSSYAVSVPS
-1915 DKTGSGKTETV
+1915 AKNGDVTVSPKNASKGDRVTV
-1926 TKPDGTKVQTETK
+1926 TVTPDKGYELDT
-1939 PDGTKIQTETK
+1939 I
-1950 KDGSVTKTTTN
+1950 
-1961 PNGSSVTETKAADG
+1961 
-1975 STGTVKTD
+1975 TVKD
-1983 KHGQTTAETTLSSKA
+1983 ASG
-1998 IETAKRNGEPVTAPV
+1998 N
-2013 EVEATRDSST
+2013 
-2023 APTVKIELPRNSGD
+2023 TVKLIDKGNGKYTFTMPAS
-2037 TKVEIPVTNVK
+2037 KVT
-2048 PGTVAVIV
+2048 
-2056 HPDGTEE
+2056 
-2063 IVKNSL
+2063 
-2069 PTEDGIQLTVNGGA
+2069 
-2083 TVKIMDNSKDFIDTR
+2083 
-2098 AHWAKDAIDFVS
+2098 VS
-2110 ARGLVNGMNAVSYAP
+2110 AEFM
-2125 NASTTRAQL
+2125 
-2134 WTILARQN
+2134 
-2142 DADLNGGSTWF
+2142 
-2153 ENAQNWAK
+2153 E
-2161 EKGISDGA
+2161 
-2169 NPNGTI
+2169 
-2175 NRAQMVTMLWR
+2175 AQM
-2186 AMGQPAAGGNASFAD
+2186 AIFAD
-2201 VPADS
+2201 VPSDA
-2206 YYAQAVAWAIENGIT
+2206 YYAEAVEWAVKNGITNGKDNGLFGSNDSCTRGQIVTFLWRAAGSPAPKGAAAVPTDVIPGSYCYNAVAWALENGIT
-2221 AGVGGGRFDP
+2221 NGMADGTFGV
-2231 NSTCTRGQIA
+2231 NNTCTRGQSVTFLHRALGTAPSAVNGFTDVAADSFCADAVAWAVENGVTNGTSATTFSPNNGCTRAQIV
-2241 TFLYRYMK
+2241 TFLYRCLK